1 MSSRVQVKYSPLTT
15 VQNEKHNKALRYNIM
30 DRLRG
35 DSRCIIDSNEIRPEI
50 FATKIAQGIVH
61 ARPGRSR

>member
-1 MSSRVQVKYSPLTT
+1 
-15 VQNEKHNKALRYNIM
+15 M

-50 FATKIAQGIVH
+50 FATKIAQGIVQ